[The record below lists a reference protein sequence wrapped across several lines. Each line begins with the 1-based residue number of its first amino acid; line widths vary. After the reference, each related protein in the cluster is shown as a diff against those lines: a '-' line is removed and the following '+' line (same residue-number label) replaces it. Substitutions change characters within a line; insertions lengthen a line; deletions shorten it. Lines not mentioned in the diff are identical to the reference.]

1 MINLIKA
8 ADPQHFP
15 IVYTLIGIY
24 QTAFCRQ
31 FDCFDPDANALE
43 CLYGDKVHE
52 PLLVGRVQWCIPGG
66 VQDDGCFFF
75 RVNGVWKYRDES
87 RDWEPGQN
95 NEQCRQLECHAF
107 AGRVACRACVHCLL
121 KFYWAGRQV

>member
-1 MINLIKA
+1 MCHRSLAWLQGREDAVYDFLIAAIGLHLLQRVGNFRHHDQVMINLIKA

-24 QTAFCRQ
+24 QTALCRQ
-31 FDCFDPDANALE
+31 LDCFDPDANALE
-43 CLYGDKVHE
+43 CLCGDNVHE

-75 RVNGVWKYRDES
+75 RVN
-87 RDWEPGQN
+87 
-95 NEQCRQLECHAF
+95 
-107 AGRVACRACVHCLL
+107 RV
-121 KFYWAGRQV
+121 